1 MGKNAIININMIK
14 FLIQPLWMILRVEF
28 PEATSDML
36 KIARE
41 LDLEVKLKM

>member
-1 MGKNAIININMIK
+1 
-14 FLIQPLWMILRVEF
+14 MILRGWKL

-41 LDLEVKLKM
+41 LDLEVEAEDVTE